1 MIIFF
6 KEKKLNEFNSHF
18 DIIFQNIGLLNMITT
33 AFPYLTLLL
42 FIASILVFIEA
53 KSKAKLFEYLP
64 AIVILYFTIM
74 ILSSLGVW
82 STINEEGKIIY
93 SDEVTNIYKAFK
105 SNLLP
110 AMIFLMLLQS
120 DVRKIFKLGK
130 KILFTFFLASLSIS
144 LGFIIMFT
152 ILHQSFEP
160 EAWKTFGALSGS
172 WMGGTGNMVAI
183 QASLGLGS
191 NTMGNVMLID
201 SIDYAI
207 WVMILLA
214 LVPFAERFNQ
224 WTKADGSILE
234 TLGSKLNTQE
244 EQREINF
251 PSLFM
256 LLGLALMV
264 SVIAQAIAPM
274 LPTSSFLTNTTW
286 VVIFATLAGVGA
298 GISPLAKEAS
308 AQPLANIMLYLIVA
322 LIASRANFSELSNAP
337 LYIMAGFMI
346 ITIHASI
353 MIVFAKIFKLD
364 LFSLG
369 VASLANI
376 GGVASAPILAGAYNR
391 ALIPIGVLM
400 AMMGYIIGTF
410 MGLGV
415 SKVLEIVAT

>member
-1 MIIFF
+1 
-6 KEKKLNEFNSHF
+6 
-18 DIIFQNIGLLNMITT
+18 MITT

-42 FIASILVFIEA
+42 FIASLLVYIEA
-53 KSKAKLFEYLP
+53 QTKAKFFDYLP
-64 AIVILYFTIM
+64 AIVILYFTVM
-74 ILSSLGVW
+74 TLSTMELW
-82 STINEEGKIIY
+82 TKTEEINST
-93 SDEVTNIYKAFK
+93 YKAFK

-120 DVRKIFKLGK
+120 DIRKIFKLGK
-130 KILFTFFLASLSIS
+130 KILFTFFLASVSIS

-152 ILHQSFEP
+152 IMHGSFE
-160 EAWKTFGALSGS
+160 ADSWKAFGALSGS

-183 QASLGLGS
+183 QSALELPDSK
-191 NTMGNVMLID
+191 MGYVLLID

-214 LVPFAERFNQ
+214 LVPFAKQFNK

-234 TLGSKLNTQE
+234 TLGSTLDNEKE
-244 EQREINF
+244 KKSINF

-256 LLGLALMV
+256 MLGLALMV
-264 SVIAQAIAPM
+264 SVIAQTIAPL
-274 LPTSSFLTNTTW
+274 LPTTSFLTNTTW
-286 VVIFATLAGVGA
+286 IVIFATLS
-298 GISPLAKEAS
+298 GIFFGMTPLSKEAS
-308 AQPLANIMLYLIVA
+308 AEPLANIMLYLIVA
-322 LIASRANFSELSNAP
+322 LIASRANFTELSQAP

-346 ITIHASI
+346 ILIHASI
-353 MIVFAKIFKLD
+353 MIVFAKLFKLD

-376 GGVASAPILAGAYNR
+376 GGVASAPILAGAYNK

-400 AMMGYIIGTF
+400 AMMGYIVGTF

-415 SKVLEIVAT
+415 SQVLKVIG